1 VIRTLWYRP
10 ATGALVAGGDE
21 AVAAWRAEPGSLL
34 WMDLHGEDPAA
45 ERRLLVDGFGLHP
58 LAVSDA
64 QNPRHPPKLEGFA
77 HSAFLLLKGI
87 GPDREGFNFETL
99 QIAMFIGEGFFITR
113 QSAPSSSIARLRD
126 ELQRDAA
133 LCRAGADAL
142 ALRLARISID
152 RYVQRL
158 LTLEPR
164 LEDLERDIVERPRDE
179 MLAELIGYKT
189 DLRKFRRVLR
199 YHVDIFDDLLDDQRR
214 PAQISTARVHEIN
227 DVYEHQERAASLA
240 TLFYEVASDLIDG
253 YISLASHRLNNIMKV
268 LTIVTA
274 IFVPLSFLAGLY
286 GMNFE
291 VMPELRAP
299 HGYYILLGV
308 MATLATALLWIF
320 RRKRWL

>member
-1 VIRTLWYRP
+1 MIRTLWYRP
-10 ATGALVAGGDE
+10 ATGTLVVGDDNV
-21 AVAAWRAEPGSLL
+21 VAAWRAEPGSLL
-34 WMDLHGEDPAA
+34 WVDLHGEDPAA

-64 QNPRHPPKLEGFA
+64 QNPRHPPKLEAFDR
-77 HSAFLLLKGI
+77 SAFLLLKGI
-87 GPDREGFNFETL
+87 GPEREGFTFETL

-126 ELQRDAA
+126 ELLADAT
-133 LCRAGADAL
+133 LCRAGPDAL

-199 YHVDIFDDLLDDQRR
+199 YHVDVFDDLLDAQRR
-214 PAQISTARVHEIN
+214 PTQISAARVHEIT

-240 TLFYEVASDLIDG
+240 TLFYEVATDLIDG

-291 VMPELRAP
+291 HMPELKTQN
-299 HGYYILLGV
+299 GYFILLGV
-308 MATLATALLWIF
+308 MAALATGLLIVF
-320 RRKRWL
+320 RRRRWL